1 MNVGIDLRPLVPG
14 ESGGIVQLLDGLLP
28 SLFALAPTRTFHL
41 FHTARFAPPRAPN
54 AVAVEV
60 PPIADAFDAE
70 LVRCEIDVLLR
81 AYPTDEPLVF
91 PPAREVTVVPD
102 ALHADLPEQLDPPT
116 RARRAT
122 AFARAAAGTLVVPS
136 RYTRDRL
143 AALFPGARSVLVP
156 PAAPQL
162 VGRLADP
169 LSPADAEC
177 VPTGPFVLYPAR
189 GWPHKNHAGLFRAWR
204 AFRAEHPEY
213 ELVLTGTG
221 GCVPEL
227 LAANPVPGV
236 RDLGFVSERLLAELY
251 RRAAALVYPSRHEGF
266 GLPLLEAFAFGLP
279 VVCGNRTSLPEVGG
293 DAVLAVD
300 PDDATELTA
309 ALARAVSEPSL
320 RSALA
325 ARGRARLSA
334 YDAPVSARELWAA
347 LERTATLPVPMEQVR
362 AGHREF
368 HARLARAGVSHE
380 RTGSGEGPLVSV
392 VVAMGDF
399 RKSAARCVR
408 AWTREQTLPRE
419 RFEVIVV
426 WDGRA
431 PDELERVRRELGPQ
445 DRIVRS
451 SAPTETA
458 LWHEGTRHAR
468 GRWLYFAEAHS
479 YGEPECLAEV
489 LDHLLGE
496 RVAAA
501 SSRSVAAAENRVA
514 LLEGRLFERVSAQRL
529 APGGWNRLFFRGCAI
544 ERAVYERL
552 GGLRG
557 EYGLFA
563 EPLFSAELHRAGVR
577 VGYAR
582 RSVVRHENAGTFAE
596 LAEHIGDY
604 ARHECEFRLA
614 HAESVWD
621 EYFGTPAEWRSG
633 GRFDATLAR
642 IEARVRLRAG
652 GGSRRFAA
660 LLPPSALGG
669 HWWRWRAA
677 ARTERLR
684 RRVLRASGDD
694 ELDAFS
700 AWWTETATRA
710 RIEFLTALPV
720 PNEALAA
727 AHVADLPDPYLV
739 GFHSVE
745 RHAGRRFRWS
755 EPLAHVKLV
764 LPRGVGAVEVETLPL
779 RPGAAVAA
787 FVNGRAATV
796 EPRADGLRVI
806 VPDALLR
813 TGWQYL
819 TLACDPL
826 RAPNDARA
834 LGLAVCGARVAG
846 HTAAVRRAA

>member
-14 ESGGIVQLLDGLLP
+14 ESGGVIQLLEGLLP
-28 SLFALAPTRTFHL
+28 SLFALAPTHTFHL
-41 FHTARFAPPRAPN
+41 FHTSRYAPPRAPN
-54 AVAVEV
+54 TVAVEV
-60 PPIADAFDAE
+60 PPVADAFDAE

-81 AYPTDEPLVF
+81 AYPTDEPLAF
-91 PPAREVTVVPD
+91 PPAREVSVVPD
-102 ALHADLPEQLDPPT
+102 ALHADLPEHLDPPT
-116 RARRAT
+116 RARRAA
-122 AFARAAAGTLVVPS
+122 AFARAASGTFVVPS

-143 AALFPGARSVLVP
+143 AALFPSARSVLVP

-162 VGRLADP
+162 VERLADP
-169 LSPADAEC
+169 LSPADAER
-177 VPTGPFVLYPAR
+177 VPTAPFVLYPAR
-189 GWPHKNHAGLFRAWR
+189 GWAHKNHAGLFRAWR
-204 AFRAEHPEY
+204 AFRAAHPAC

-221 GCVPEL
+221 GCVPEA
-227 LAANPVPGV
+227 LAANPVSGV

-309 ALARAVSEPSL
+309 ALARVASEPSL
-320 RSALA
+320 RSELA

-334 YDAPVSARELWAA
+334 YDAPASARVLLGA
-347 LERTATLPVPMEQVR
+347 LERAAALPVPMEQVR
-362 AGHREF
+362 AGHREL

-380 RTGSGEGPLVSV
+380 RTSAGEGLLVSV
-392 VVAMGDF
+392 VVGMGDF
-399 RKSAARCVR
+399 RHSAARCVR

-431 PDELERVRRELGPQ
+431 PDELARVRRELGPN
-445 DRIVRS
+445 DRIVHS
-451 SAPTETA
+451 SATTETA
-458 LWHEGTRHAR
+458 LWDEGARHAR

-489 LDHLLGE
+489 IEHQLAE

-501 SSRSVAAAENRVA
+501 SSRSVPVADNRFA

-529 APGGWNRLFFRGCAI
+529 VPGGWNRLFFRGAAI

-596 LAEHIGDY
+596 LAGHIGDY

-614 HAESVWD
+614 HPDPAWD
-621 EYFGTPAEWRSG
+621 EYFGTPAEWRTG
-633 GRFDATLAR
+633 GRYDATLAR
-642 IEARVRLRAG
+642 IEARVRLRV
-652 GGSRRFAA
+652 GGSRRFAS
-660 LLPPSALGG
+660 LLPPSAVGG
-669 HWWRWRAA
+669 RWWRWRAA
-677 ARTERLR
+677 ARTELLR
-684 RRVLRASGDD
+684 RRVLRASGDA
-694 ELDAFS
+694 ELDAF
-700 AWWTETATRA
+700 AEWWTATARRA
-710 RIEFLTALPV
+710 RIDFLTALPV
-720 PNEALAA
+720 PREPLAA
-727 AHVADLPDPYLV
+727 AHVADMPDPYLV
-739 GFHSVE
+739 GFHAVE
-745 RHAGRRFRWS
+745 RYAGRRFRWS

-764 LPRGVGAVEVETLPL
+764 LLRGAGAVEVDTLPL
-779 RPGAAVAA
+779 RPGASVAA

-796 EPRADGLRVI
+796 EPRPDGLRVI

-819 TLACDPL
+819 TLACEPL
-826 RAPNDARA
+826 RAPNDPRA
-834 LGLAVCGARVAG
+834 LGLAVCGVRVAG
-846 HTAAVRRAA
+846 CAQSVRRAA